1 MRILL
6 VEQGPALAAI
16 SLRLNPANSRRP
28 TRVAT
33 VLPGNH
39 LNPRRAS
46 QASRVSNPFR
56 AGQGLVPPAPS
67 PGLRRRCTLAVEA
80 SIRLVARRRRPP
92 LRVRPIQIQRRIL
105 TRRRTTL
112 SPRLQTRLPPDTA
125 HRRKLR
131 AEAVSELPQP
141 VHRREVTALRARRRR
156 VSTAIRPLL
165 LPAVNT
171 GPHPVLL
178 HLVGNTAV
186 LLLEDTVRPAVDTVL
201 LLEGTVLP
209 AEALPEATV
218 RLAVVLLPSV
228 TGRPVVRLLVGMVL
242 QVVLL
247 PAVTGHPVVRLPV
260 VTALPAVL
268 PRGVMVLP
276 AAVLLVGTVLPAVLP
291 AGTVLP
297 AAVLLVGTVLP
308 AAVLLVGTVLRV
320 ATVLRAVL
328 RLGVLVRRSSRRL
341 VTARHHLR
349 PVAVRAS
356 GNRWRPSPLRGPGSR
371 RILAGLPFRS
381 RSHGS

>member
-105 TRRRTTL
+105 IRRRTTL

-141 VHRREVTALRARRRR
+141 VHRREVTALRACRRR
-156 VSTAIRPLL
+156 VSTAVRPRLL
-165 LPAVNT
+165 QVVNT
-171 GPHPVLL
+171 GPRPVLL
-178 HLVGNTAV
+178 RPVGNTAV

-218 RLAVVLLPSV
+218 RLAVVLLV
-228 TGRPVVRLLVGMVL
+228 
-242 QVVLL
+242 
-247 PAVTGHPVVRLPV
+247 AVTGDPGVRLPV

-276 AAVLLVGTVLPAVLP
+276 AAVLLVGTVLPAAVLLVGTVLPAVLPAGTVLPAVLP

-297 AAVLLVGTVLP
+297 AAVLLVGMVLP